1 MNGLNPWG
9 SSQIEDYERM
19 RREFGIPEFNFPMDN
34 NIFARRNLI
43 IGHRDFGYISESIKR
58 REKFYAMTGLMPSG
72 DMHIGNK
79 TVIDLII
86 YFQSK
91 GADVHI
97 AVADLESYA
106 TRGISL
112 ERAREL
118 AIENFLLNYI
128 ALGLKPCNFYF
139 QSESAKVQRFSY
151 VLSKEVNM
159 SEMKAIYGFEDS
171 KRMLEIESPLIQASD
186 ILSPQIY
193 GGPAPTIV
201 PVGADQDPHIRLTRD
216 ISGRMNVF
224 RLNTENGIEIS
235 IGGSNDPSESM
246 KIGENVLENN
256 GADKIYRNPKYRTIR
271 AEGKNIDVFNLM
283 RELSIAERK
292 MNRFSTIAPSSVIM
306 RLETGI
312 KGGKMSKSVPEST
325 ISLNEDP
332 KSAEKKIMRGVTGG
346 RETVEEQ
353 KRLGGNPYS
362 CPIFELY
369 LYHLSGD
376 DRDLNGIAEDCK
388 SGRRMCGECKREAA
402 DRMASTLRDLKEKR
416 EEARDRI
423 DQYIRVENEL

>member
-1 MNGLNPWG
+1 MNEVNPWS

-19 RREFGIPEFNFPMDN
+19 RKEFGIPEFNFDMDN

-43 IGHRDFGYISESIKR
+43 IGHRDFSKIYESIKR
-58 REKFYAMTGLMPSG
+58 KSKFYAMTGLMPSG

-112 ERAREL
+112 ERGRQL
-118 AIENFLLNYI
+118 AVENFLLNYI
-128 ALGLKPCNFYF
+128 ALGLKPCDFYF
-139 QSESAKVQRFSY
+139 QSESAKVQKFSY
-151 VLSKEVNM
+151 ILSKEVNM
-159 SEMKAIYGFEDS
+159 SEMKAIYGFEDA

-216 ISGRMNVF
+216 ISSRMNIF

-235 IGGSNDPSESM
+235 IGGNDDPADPM
-246 KIGENVLENN
+246 KIAEKTLRSNN
-256 GADKIYRNPKYRTIR
+256 ADKIYKNQKYRTVR
-271 AEGKNIDVFNLM
+271 ADGENVDLFNLTEDLAM
-283 RELSIAERK
+283 AERTINK
-292 MNRFSTIAPSSVIM
+292 FSTIAPSSIIM

-332 KSAEKKIMRGVTGG
+332 ESARKKIMRGVTGG

-353 KRLGGNPYS
+353 KKLGGNPYA

-369 LYHLSGD
+369 MYHLSKD
-376 DRDLNGIAEDCK
+376 DKDLGSIAEDCK
-388 SGRRMCGECKREAA
+388 SGMRMCGECKREAA
-402 DRMASTLRDLKEKR
+402 DRMSTMLVELREKR
-416 EEARDRI
+416 EEARTKI
-423 DQYIRVENEL
+423 DQYIRVENGV

>member
-1 MNGLNPWG
+1 MNEVNPWG

-19 RREFGIPEFNFPMDN
+19 RREFGIPEFNFSMDN

-43 IGHRDFGYISESIKR
+43 IGHRDFEYISESIKR
-58 REKFYAMTGLMPSG
+58 GNKFYAMTGLMPSG

-86 YFQSK
+86 YFQTK

-112 ERAREL
+112 ERAKEL

-186 ILSPQIY
+186 IMSPQIY

-216 ISGRMNVF
+216 ISGRMNIF
-224 RLNTENGIEIS
+224 RLSTEKGIEIS
-235 IGGSNDPSESM
+235 IGGNDDPTESM
-246 KIGENVLENN
+246 KMAEKILQNN
-256 GADKIYRNPKYRTIR
+256 RADKIYKNPKYRIIK
-271 AEGKNIDVFNLM
+271 AEGEDVDLFNLM
-283 RELSIAERK
+283 QDLAIAERK
-292 MNRFSTIAPSSVIM
+292 INRFSTIAPSSVIM

-312 KGGKMSKSVPEST
+312 RGGKMSKSVPEST

-332 KSAEKKIMRGVTGG
+332 KVAEKKIMRGVTGG
-346 RETVEEQ
+346 RESIEEQ
-353 KRLGGNPYS
+353 KKLGGNPYS

-369 LYHLSGD
+369 LYHLSSD
-376 DRDLNGIAEDCK
+376 DRDLNGIAEDCI
-388 SGRRMCGECKREAA
+388 SGKRMCGECKREAA
-402 DRMASTLRDLKEKR
+402 DRMASMLRDLKEKR
-416 EEARDRI
+416 EEARAQV